1 VENLFTAHC
10 IKKRDSIH
18 IASAA
23 SLRRIQKANPAVAT
37 HAAAMGRKKQPNG
50 YLGSARERR
59 GTTYKRAPTMFYK
72 AQKLKEN
79 CGVETTILMYNK
91 DDMGTYHLYTTEPQE
106 LLIVLQRY
114 VQVLQD
120 NLHQCELSGI
130 SEIDKCRSGVKPGEC
145 YILDQGPFNA
155 SFRMRAEKSKT
166 CTKGTKKRKSP
177 GTSGKTVQNAKKPKI
192 SNNAQTTEQRS
203 TMTAGMPHS
212 NMANV
217 PLSNIQV
224 YEDVFSE
231 LIDMDDMDMGT
242 CASME
247 SPQVH
252 VDVCVDT
259 KQSLANTA
267 TETPQTKKRT
277 NSLVELRVKQPNT
290 VVNAVIM
297 PKCRENIATTT
308 SGDVLAK
315 YNEGAPPHQNSNTP
329 VPSKK
334 TEEETD
340 SEIQRMVREIQS
352 SFDTSAASTNG
363 TPPYLFRKENTHF
376 FSRFVM

>member
-1 VENLFTAHC
+1 
-10 IKKRDSIH
+10 
-18 IASAA
+18 
-23 SLRRIQKANPAVAT
+23 
-37 HAAAMGRKKQPNG
+37 MGRKKQPNG

-114 VQVLQD
+114 MQVLQD
-120 NLHQCELSGI
+120 NLHECELSGI
-130 SEIDKCRSGVKPGEC
+130 SEIDKCRSGVKAGEC

-177 GTSGKTVQNAKKPKI
+177 GTSGKTVQYAKKPKV
-192 SNNAQTTEQRS
+192 SKNAQTAEQRS
-203 TMTAGMPHS
+203 TMTAGMHHS
-212 NMANV
+212 NVAD
-217 PLSNIQV
+217 LALGNIQV
-224 YEDVFSE
+224 YEDVFSA
-231 LIDMDDMDMGT
+231 LIGMDNMDMDT

-247 SPQVH
+247 SPLVH
-252 VDVCVDT
+252 VPACVYT
-259 KQSLANTA
+259 KQTLANMA

-277 NSLVELRVKQPNT
+277 HNLVDTHFNQHNT
-290 VVNAVIM
+290 VVNALIT
-297 PKCRENIATTT
+297 PKCREKILTTT

-315 YNEGAPPHQNSNTP
+315 YSAGAPPQLHTNTP
-329 VPSKK
+329 VPQEK

-340 SEIQRMVREIQS
+340 SEIQQMVREIQS
-352 SFDTSAASTNG
+352 SFDTSAASTDG
-363 TPPYLFRKENTHF
+363 TPLHLFRKENTHF